1 MNSPPAETTEDTVY
15 QGRVRLVQPVKGFRA
30 GFDSLLLAA
39 ALPVLDKGEAL
50 ELGCGCGGALLPAA
64 FRMPQVA
71 FTGLEVSA
79 SVTEMARSGSDLNG
93 FGTRVTIENTEA
105 SEWVKPHENRFD
117 LVFANPPYFEPGK
130 ISEPGEGKA
139 SAYIETLTLEA
150 WIKAMIHA
158 AKPRAPVILVHRAA
172 ELARLLAQL
181 DRQAGEITVLPIAS
195 KVGAP
200 ARRVLVRGRKGLKR
214 GPLTLLPPLITHTDD
229 GSARTPAAQAI
240 IEGQALLW
248 PASGKTDFP

>member
-1 MNSPPAETTEDTVY
+1 MTADLPATTEDTVY
-15 QGRVRLVQPVKGFRA
+15 QGRVRLVQPARGFRT

-39 ALPVLDKGEAL
+39 ALPALAKGEAL

-64 FRMPQVA
+64 FRLPGVS
-71 FTGLEVSA
+71 FTGLELSENVA
-79 SVTEMARSGSDLNG
+79 QMARTGAQLNG
-93 FGTRVTIENTEA
+93 FGARVTIENTEA

-139 SAYIETLTLEA
+139 SAYIETLSLEG
-150 WIKAMIHA
+150 WIKAMLHA
-158 AKPRAPVILVHRAA
+158 AKPRAPVVLVHRAA

-181 DRQAGEITVLPIAS
+181 DRQAGEITVLPVAS
-195 KVGAP
+195 KAGEP
-200 ARRVLVRGRKGLKR
+200 ARRVLVRARKGLRR
-214 GPLTLLPPLITHTDD
+214 GPLTLLPPLITHTED

-240 IEGQALLW
+240 IEGQPLVW
-248 PASGKTDFP
+248 

>member
-1 MNSPPAETTEDTVY
+1 MTPAESTEDTVY

-30 GFDSLLLAA
+30 GFDSLLLSA
-39 ALPVLDKGEAL
+39 ALPALEKGEVL

-64 FRMPQVA
+64 YRMPGVS
-71 FTGLEVSA
+71 FIGLEVSQ
-79 SVTEMARSGSDLNG
+79 SVSEMSRKGAALNG
-93 FGTRVTIENTEA
+93 FGPRVTIENTEA

-130 ISEPGEGKA
+130 ISQPGEGKA
-139 SAYIETLTLEA
+139 SAYIETLSLEG

-158 AKPRAPVILVHRAA
+158 AKPRAPVILIHRAA

-181 DRQAGEITVLPIAS
+181 DRQTGEITVLPIAS
-195 KVGAP
+195 KTGEP

-214 GPLTLLPPLITHTDD
+214 GPLTLLPPLITHTED
-229 GSARTPAAQAI
+229 GSARTPAAQAVA
-240 IEGQALLW
+240 EGHPLVW
-248 PASGKTDFP
+248 

>member
-1 MNSPPAETTEDTVY
+1 MTAPEKPEEETTEDTVY
-15 QGRVRLVQPVKGFRA
+15 QGRVRLVQPVKGFRT

-64 FRMPQVA
+64 WRMPGVS
-71 FTGLEVSA
+71 FTGLEMSEN
-79 SVTEMARSGSDLNG
+79 VTIMARRGAILNG
-93 FGTRVTIENTEA
+93 FDRRVTVENTEA
-105 SEWVKPHENRFD
+105 SEWVKPNENRFD

-139 SAYIETLTLEA
+139 TAYIETLSLEG

-172 ELARLLAQL
+172 ELARILAQL
-181 DRQAGEITVLPIAS
+181 DRQAGEITVLPVAS
-195 KVGAP
+195 KTGEP

-240 IEGQALLW
+240 IEGHPLAW
-248 PASGKTDFP
+248 

>member
-1 MNSPPAETTEDTVY
+1 MTAPEDETTEDTVY
-15 QGRVRLVQPVKGFRA
+15 QGRVRLVQPAKGFRA
-30 GFDSLLLAA
+30 GFDSLLLSA
-39 ALPVLDKGEAL
+39 ALPVLEKGEAL
-50 ELGCGCGGALLPAA
+50 ELGCGCGGALLTAA
-64 FRMPQVA
+64 WRMPEVR
-71 FTGLEVSA
+71 FTGLELQQNE
-79 SVTEMARSGSDLNG
+79 TDCARRGAILNG
-93 FGTRVTIENTEA
+93 FDARVAIENTEA

-130 ISEPGEGKA
+130 ISQPGEGKA
-139 SAYIETLTLEA
+139 AAYIETLPLEG

-172 ELARLLAQL
+172 ELARILVQL
-181 DRQAGEITVLPIAS
+181 DRQAGEITVLPVAS
-195 KVGAP
+195 KAGEP

-240 IEGQALLW
+240 IEGHPLAW
-248 PASGKTDFP
+248 